1 MSQIE
6 VQRFDN
12 DEEGYQ
18 AWCDTYPD
26 GFVVNTRRQ
35 PTDSYKVL
43 HRADCGWIRK
53 GNNFTAPDYIK
64 FCSLSEAALFLE
76 MGRDGNGQPG
86 FSKRCSFCCTQSG
99 SEFDRHKQQL
109 DEQVERSRG
118 DTEEVRRLRLAQ
130 ALKKPAR
137 KLVLTYAYDRNPD
150 VVAEVL
156 CRAKGRCEHCNQ
168 LAPFMRRSD
177 NTPYLEVHHKRPLSE
192 GGDDTVENAEAL
204 CPNCHRMRHFG

>member
-1 MSQIE
+1 MSKTE
-6 VQRFDN
+6 VRRFES

-18 AWCDTYPD
+18 AWCATHPD
-26 GFVVNTRRQ
+26 GFVLNTRRQ
-35 PTDSYKVL
+35 PTDTYKVL
-43 HRADCGWIRK
+43 HRADCRSIRK
-53 GNNFTAPDYIK
+53 GTNFTAPDYIK

-86 FSKRCSFCCTQSG
+86 FSKRCSFCCKQSG

-109 DEQVERSRG
+109 DEQVGRSRR

-130 ALKKPAR
+130 APKKPAR

-156 CRAKGRCEHCNQ
+156 CRAKGNCEHCNQ
-168 LAPFMRRSD
+168 PAPFTRRSD
-177 NTPYLEVHHKRPLSE
+177 NTPYLEVHHKKPLSE

-204 CPNCHRMRHFG
+204 CPNCHRMRHFA